1 MVIACDSQYAAVL
14 GSTEGI
20 GMFDHVHTAINTR
33 ALAIPH
39 AEHAVVLG
47 TPKKV
52 HLLASPDCGRSQVFI
67 HAGYEFYVVLF
78 EVVGGFPHRLIDPA

>member
-14 GSTEGI
+14 RSTEGV
-20 GMFDHVHTAINTR
+20 GMFDDVHTAINTR

-39 AEHAVVLG
+39 AEHAVVFG

-52 HLLASPDCGRSQVFI
+52 DLLATPDCGCS
-67 HAGYEFYVVLF
+67 
-78 EVVGGFPHRLIDPA
+78 